1 MNRNVESRFSEIPSV
16 TLQRSIFD
24 RSSTHKTSFNVGEL
38 IPFYIDEVLPGDSF
52 KVTTSKVCRLQ
63 TLLTPVMDNLYLDTY
78 FFFVPNRIVWSH
90 WKEFQGE
97 NTASAW
103 APTVEYQ
110 IPSISSPAGGFATGT
125 IADYMG
131 LPVGVEWT
139 NSDARR
145 PSALPFRGYALICNE
160 FFRDE
165 NLTDPLNIP
174 TGDANQTGSN
184 GDNYLTDVV
193 NGGKPFKVAKYH
205 DYFTSC
211 LPSAQKNVEP
221 VSIGLGTFPG
231 GTFPVKTGSDQTF
244 DPATNPLRFFSKI
257 YNSPGTWSDFGS
269 LSQPGFTRLEGSS
282 GNYTLSYAEGSGEL
296 SSGKVYA
303 FPANLEVS
311 VPPSTGGN
319 VTINELRLAFQLQK
333 YYEKLARGGS
343 RYFEVLKQMFGITSP
358 DARLQRP
365 EYLGG
370 NRIPI
375 TVHEVL
381 NNSQGEKDFL
391 GDLGAMSVTAD
402 VHEDFSHSFV
412 EHGYVIGV
420 CCLRYDHSYP
430 QGLERFWSRREVTD
444 FFLPV
449 FSNIGEQ
456 PVYASE
462 VCATSENMADS
473 TVFGFQEAWADYRYK
488 PNRVSGEMRPG
499 ITNTLASWHFAD
511 YYTSPPTLSDGWIR
525 EDKTNV
531 DRALA
536 VTSAV
541 SNQAFADFYVK
552 NICTRCMPTYSIP
565 GLIDH
570 H

>member
-16 TLQRSIFD
+16 NIERSIFD

-110 IPSISSPAGGFATGT
+110 IPSISSPSGGFVTGT

-139 NSDARR
+139 NSDPRR

-184 GDNYLTDVV
+184 GSNYLTDVV

-211 LPSAQKNVEP
+211 LPSAQKATEP
-221 VSIGLGTFPG
+221 VSVGLGTFPG
-231 GTFPVKTGSDQTF
+231 GTFPVRTQPNTINDLTE
-244 DPATNPLRFFSKI
+244 PLKFQRI
-257 YNSPGTWSDFGS
+257 GGTS
-269 LSQPGFTRLEGSS
+269 TSS
-282 GNYTLSYAEGSGEL
+282 GPYGQFY
-296 SSGKVYA
+296 SSGFKDGTPKTLRVA
-303 FPANLEVS
+303 IGGTAPNFVNNDNVDPLLAPNNLFVT

-358 DARLQRP
+358 DSRLQRP

-381 NNSQGEKDFL
+381 NNAQGEKDFL

-430 QGLERFWSRREVTD
+430 QGLERFWCRREVTD
-444 FFLPV
+444 FYLPV
-449 FSNIGEQ
+449 FANIGEQ
-456 PVYASE
+456 PVYQSE
-462 VCATSENMADS
+462 ICATSANMANA
-473 TVFGFQEAWADYRYK
+473 TVFGFQEAWSDYRYK

-499 ITNTLASWHFAD
+499 VTNTLASWHFAD
-511 YYTSPPTLSDGWIR
+511 NYTTPPTLSDGWIR
-525 EDKTNV
+525 EDKSNV

-536 VTSAV
+536 VSSSV
-541 SNQAFADFYVK
+541 SNQAFADFYVQ